1 MKAITN
7 NKISFPESSI
17 QLPEE
22 KATAPHSTSLDQ
34 FDSLTP
40 YRLGP
45 VFYAGR
51 SPFKIRVMI
60 LTCSAIAEDHPGEDG
75 SYITYVGYKKETDQE
90 FDFDE
95 MIPSINEEDAMRT
108 HTKACGF
115 FGNSPLFVHAATW
128 FILEYIF
135 EKS

>member
-1 MKAITN
+1 MKAITHN
-7 NKISFPESSI
+7 TTHIPDSII

-22 KATAPHSTSLDQ
+22 IITVPRATTSEQ
-34 FDSLTP
+34 ADSLTP

-60 LTCSAIAEDHPGEDG
+60 LTCFALAEDHPGDNG

-95 MIPSINEEDAMRT
+95 MIPSTNEEDALRT
-108 HTKACGF
+108 HSKACGF
-115 FGNSPLFVHAATW
+115 FGNSPLFVHAVT
-128 FILEYIF
+128 
-135 EKS
+135 

>member
-7 NKISFPESSI
+7 NKTSFPESSI

-22 KATAPHSTSLDQ
+22 KVTAPHATPLDQ

-60 LTCSAIAEDHPGEDG
+60 LTCFALAEDHPGEAG

-95 MIPSINEEDAMRT
+95 MIPSTNEEDALRT
-108 HTKACGF
+108 HSKACGF
-115 FGNSPLFVHAATW
+115 FGNSPLFVHSAT
-128 FILEYIF
+128 
-135 EKS
+135 